1 MGVMDSNKVNKV
13 NKVNK
18 TRKRIGRPPAGLGKS
33 AGEPEKISDYPRL
46 SLTVRPITKAKLEAV
61 TTLERRPA
69 WKVVEDGINLY
80 VEGMS
85 PEDRRMVEAIAKRR
99 TVI

>member
-1 MGVMDSNKVNKV
+1 MDKEIK
-13 NKVNK
+13 K
-18 TRKRIGRPPAGLGKS
+18 TKKRMGRPPTGLGKG
-33 AGEPEKISDYPRL
+33 GEPERIADYPRL

-80 VEGMS
+80 VERM
-85 PEDRRMVEAIAKRR
+85 PVEDRRMVEALAKRSTANR
-99 TVI
+99 P